1 MAFKWVTDWYVA
13 FWVAVWFV
21 AWFVAFDCGYYNCSE
36 WRVRAYERSSPVKV
50 CCLMGKG
57 HTSYKVPHIGWNFLI
72 VFSILKLYS
81 SRLYIISFPIFLLYL
96 CTVIG
101 YIDSCPDAAFTT
113 AHVIT
118 TTARLLE

>member
-21 AWFVAFDCGYYNCSE
+21 AFWVAVWFVAWWACMAFWVSDGTDDLNE

-81 SRLYIISFPIFLLYL
+81 SRLNIISFPLCLLYL
-96 CTVIG
+96 CTVT
-101 YIDSCPDAAFTT
+101 S
-113 AHVIT
+113 
-118 TTARLLE
+118 